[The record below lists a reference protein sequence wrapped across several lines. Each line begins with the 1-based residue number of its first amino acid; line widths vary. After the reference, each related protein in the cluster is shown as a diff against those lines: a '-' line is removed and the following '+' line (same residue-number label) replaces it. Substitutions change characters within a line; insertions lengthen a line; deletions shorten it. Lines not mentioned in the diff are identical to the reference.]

1 MQRTGLMI
9 IAALAA
15 QTSIAQQTVD
25 AKDSTYTTLQQVV
38 VSATHKARERSQ
50 TPYSIEVLQQPAQQ
64 IQQARTTPEAL
75 AYVPGV
81 FVQKT
86 NHGGGSPFL
95 RGLTG
100 NQTLIMIDGIRFNN
114 ATFRFG
120 PNQYPNLI
128 DAFSIDRIEVLKG
141 SGSVQYGSD
150 AMGGVIHVL
159 TKKQDYTAKPTWH
172 ANATGRIT
180 TQDMEYTGRASAAYS
195 SNHFMMQAGYTFRQF
210 GDLVGGD
217 TTGVQRPS
225 GYDERDWDVKMAMQL
240 SDKTELIVSSQQV
253 VQRNV
258 PLYHRVKLENF
269 AYYRF
274 SPQVMQVSYARLN
287 WKPGKR
293 LVNEASFTALYKYSK
308 EGRQYNRNGN
318 ANFYDELDKV
328 NSVGATAE
336 VYSSFNQ
343 WWTANS
349 GIEWYSDKVRSSRI
363 RTNGSSVFNERGLYP
378 DAAVQDNFSA
388 YSLHHFRWRKWLAEA
403 GLRYNHFI
411 NSLPGAI
418 TQLPG
423 QPKENAVKL
432 TPASLVG
439 NASLLYNINPKHIVY
454 ASFSNGYR
462 APGLDDMGTL
472 GLVDFRYEVPAYD
485 LKPEKNSNIEFGY
498 RFAGGRLQASATFF
512 YMHINDLISR
522 VRRGTDSIQGYPVYI
537 KTNDQ
542 QAFVRGFEISAQYQ
556 ITKQLRAQS
565 YVAYQYGQ
573 NLTRSEPMRRIPPM
587 NGLSSLLYQASK
599 WYVAVEHQWAAAQ
612 QRLAQGDKDDN
623 RIPKGGTPAWM
634 LWNMHAGYQASSF
647 SVKVSLHN
655 ISNEDYRTHG
665 SGINGMGRALVAGV
679 SYNF

>member
-1 MQRTGLMI
+1 MQRIVLLLMAA
-9 IAALAA
+9 IAM
-15 QTSIAQQTVD
+15 QTSMAQS
-25 AKDSTYTTLQQVV
+25 AGESNDSLHSTLQQVV

-50 TPYSIEVLQQPAQQ
+50 TPYNIEVLQQPARQM
-64 IQQARTTPEAL
+64 QQARTTPEAL

-95 RGLTG
+95 RGFTG
-100 NQTLIMIDGIRFNN
+100 NQTLIMIDGVRFNN

-128 DAFSIDRIEVLKG
+128 DAFTIDKIEVLKG

-150 AMGGVIHVL
+150 AMGGVIHVF
-159 TKKQDYTAKPTWH
+159 TKTQDYTAIPKWH
-172 ANATGRIT
+172 AYAAGRIT
-180 TQDMEYTGRASAAYS
+180 TQDMEYTGRTSAAYS
-195 SNHFMMQAGYTFRQF
+195 SKNFMMQGGYTYRQF

-225 GYDERDWDVKMAMQL
+225 GYDERDWDVKMALKL
-240 SDKTELIVSSQQV
+240 SDKTELVVSSQQV
-253 VQRNV
+253 LQRNV

-269 AYYRF
+269 AYYHF
-274 SPQVMQVSYARLN
+274 SPQVMQLSYARLN
-287 WKPGKR
+287 WKPGGR
-293 LVNEASFTALYKYSK
+293 LVNEASVTALYKHSK

-318 ANFYDELDKV
+318 VNVYDELDKV

-349 GIEWYSDKVRSSRI
+349 GIEWYSDKVRSSRT
-363 RTNGSSVFNERGLYP
+363 RRNGNNVFNERGLYP

-388 YSLHHFRWRKWLAEA
+388 YSLHHFRWKKWVAEA
-403 GLRYNHFI
+403 GLRYNYFV
-411 NSLPGAI
+411 NSLPAAI

-423 QPKENAVKL
+423 QFNKDMVKL
-432 TPASLVG
+432 TPSSLVG
-439 NASLLYNINPKHIVY
+439 NASLLYNISPSHIVY

-485 LKPEKNSNIEFGY
+485 LKPEKNSNVELGY
-498 RFAGGRLQASATFF
+498 RFAGKQLQVSAAFF
-512 YMHINDLISR
+512 YMHISELISR
-522 VRRGTDSIQGYPVYI
+522 VRRGTDSVQGYPVYI

-542 QAFVRGFEISAQYQ
+542 EAFVRGVEISAQYQ

-573 NLTRSEPMRRIPPM
+573 NLTRNEPMRRIPPM
-587 NGLSSLLYQASK
+587 NGLSSVMYQTTK
-599 WYVAVEHQWAAAQ
+599 WYAGVEQQWAAAQ
-612 QRLAQGDKDDN
+612 RRLAQGDKDDN
-623 RIPKGGTPAWM
+623 RIPKGGTPSWM
-634 LWNMHAGYQASSF
+634 LWNVYAGYQTGDF
-647 SVKVSLHN
+647 SIKLSLHN
-655 ISNEDYRTHG
+655 IGNEDYRTHG

-679 SYNF
+679 SYNL